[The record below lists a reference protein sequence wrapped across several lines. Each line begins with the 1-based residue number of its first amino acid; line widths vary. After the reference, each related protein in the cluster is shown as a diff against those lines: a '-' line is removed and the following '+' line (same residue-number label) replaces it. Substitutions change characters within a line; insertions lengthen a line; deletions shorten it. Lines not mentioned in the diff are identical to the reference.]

1 VCCLTREGRSLWKQ
15 REGSTRFQNRASK
28 GRREEREEEGDW
40 RDLAREQEGFVLKVV
55 KFQIHILVP
64 PICCSTTLW
73 CDPSIF
79 EFAAL
84 NFIVVQDNEI
94 LMYVSL

>member
-1 VCCLTREGRSLWKQ
+1 VLAYKRIK
-15 REGSTRFQNRASK
+15 K
-28 GRREEREEEGDW
+28 PMERERERYFRTEPPKVEEKRGKKK
-40 RDLAREQEGFVLKVV
+40 EIGE
-55 KFQIHILVP
+55 ILQGSKRKSSLRLLP
-64 PICCSTTLW
+64 SDPRPCASNLLFHHPW
-73 CDPSIF
+73 LDPSIF